1 MNVKVGD
8 YVKMANLLKD
18 GDLYY
23 GTVSE
28 IDGECIHA
36 DTIVGGETVSFERYE
51 CEIEV
56 VHRAETNT
64 CS

>member
-8 YVKMANLLKD
+8 CVKMINLLKD

-28 IDGECIHA
+28 IDGEYIHV
-36 DTIVGGETVSFERYE
+36 DTLIGGESANVERYE
-51 CEIEV
+51 CELEV
-56 VHRAETNT
+56 VHRAEV
-64 CS
+64 SS